1 MIKKCKSCYLYVGE
15 KDMFCALNKKNTW
28 SKTCGNY
35 IPYCDKCKTNNAE
48 FIVNGK
54 DKYCSDCMLE
64 LLNVTEYNTSLYT
77 IAKSYVYSWDGD
89 FSDVILYMCDMLDI
103 KCERIDD

>member
-1 MIKKCKSCYLYVGE
+1 
-15 KDMFCALNKKNTW
+15 MFCAWNEKGIHTEM
-28 SKTCGNY
+28 CANY
-35 IPYCDKCKTNNAE
+35 TPYCDRCGMNATE
-48 FIVNGK
+48 FIVNDK

-64 LLNVTEYNTSLYT
+64 LLNVTEYNTSLYY
-77 IAKSYVYSWDGD
+77 IARAYVDSWGGD

>member
-1 MIKKCKSCYLYVGE
+1 MNKKCKSCYLYVGE
-15 KDMFCALNKKNTW
+15 KGMFCAWNEKGIHTEM
-28 SKTCGNY
+28 CANY
-35 IPYCDKCKTNNAE
+35 TPYCDRCGMNATE
-48 FIVNGK
+48 FIVNDK

-64 LLNVTEYNTSLYT
+64 LLNVTEYNTSLYY
-77 IAKSYVYSWDGD
+77 IARAYVDSWGGD